1 MMAKAM
7 KGIEAR
13 TAKVVAGQVEAYV
26 LFKRG
31 LGVEMATAAV
41 TLAQLVRFAEAASHD
56 GPIDRDLA
64 VAWATSGTNHTRRYE
79 ASRYELAR
87 RVADFSRAMDPTL
100 PSLPPGILG
109 RERERITP
117 YIFTDEEVSTLMSC
131 ASRLYFSHD
140 PLRPL
145 SVSTSIGLMRACGLR
160 PSEAI
165 ALEDDDLDLDAGTI
179 AVRDSKFG
187 RTRVLP
193 VHPSVVSALADYREA
208 RDSARA
214 DRTCTRLIVGDG
226 GKEMKIWTLDR
237 VFESLRMCLLD
248 RGQMWERRPPRLY
261 DLRHSMA
268 VRTLLRWHGEG
279 RDVNS
284 LLPVLSRYMGHES
297 ISETYWYLTGTPE
310 LMEVASGAFESH
322 FAGLSPSD
330 GAPQ

>member
-7 KGIEAR
+7 RGIEAR

-31 LGVEMATAAV
+31 LGVEMATSAV
-41 TLAQLVRFAEAASHD
+41 TLAQLVRFADAAGHE

-64 VAWATSGTNHTRRYE
+64 VAWATSGANHARRYE

-87 RVADFSRAMDPTL
+87 RVADFSRAMDPSL

-145 SVSTSIGLMRACGLR
+145 AVRASIGLMRACGLR
-160 PSEAI
+160 PGEAI
-165 ALEDDDLDLDAGTI
+165 ALEDDDLDLEAGTL

-193 VHPSVVSALADYREA
+193 LHPSVVSALADYREA
-208 RDSARA
+208 RDSART
-214 DRTCTRLIVGDG
+214 DRACTKLIVGDG
-226 GKEMKIWTLDR
+226 GREVRIWTLDG

-248 RGQMWERRPPRLY
+248 RGKMWERRPPRLY

-284 LLPVLSRYMGHES
+284 LLPVLCRYMGHES

-322 FAGLSPSD
+322 FAGLSTSD
-330 GAPQ
+330 GTPR

>member
-1 MMAKAM
+1 MMTKTM

-31 LGVEMATAAV
+31 LGVEMATTAV
-41 TLAQLVRFAEAASHD
+41 TLAQLVRFADAAGHE

-64 VAWATSGTNHTRRYE
+64 VSWATSGKRHSRSYE
-79 ASRYELAR
+79 ASRYEQAR
-87 RVADFSRAMDPTL
+87 RVADFSRALDPSL
-100 PSLPPGILG
+100 PTLPPGILG
-109 RERERITP
+109 RERERVTP

-145 SVSTSIGLMRACGLR
+145 AVRTSIGLMRACGLR
-160 PSEAI
+160 PGEAI

-193 VHPSVVSALADYREA
+193 MHPSAVSALADYREA
-208 RDSARA
+208 RDSVRPNRA
-214 DRTCTRLIVGDG
+214 CTRLIVGDG
-226 GKEMKIWTLDR
+226 GREVRIWTLDG

-248 RGQMWERRPPRLY
+248 RGQMWGRRPPRLY
-261 DLRHSMA
+261 DLRHTMA

-279 RDVNS
+279 RDVNA
-284 LLPVLSRYMGHES
+284 LLPVLCRYMGHES

-310 LMEVASGAFESH
+310 LMEVASEAFESH
-322 FAGLSPSD
+322 FAGLSQPD
-330 GAPQ
+330 GTLP